1 MTDERVHQVL
11 TDSVNYE
18 FNIGIDL
25 IVLSILYGVVRY
37 SLQCPGLEAFAHAH
51 KRGHEFKSRLRD
63 VLEKAGVLI
72 DENGSF
78 RDPENWK
85 AIVTQRRG
93 NVYSFN
99 LDSLDVMIIHG
110 LLRIK
115 EMYPGD
121 IQFEFPESYAIVLD
135 RIRAWCALCFIEM
148 GFTIDEIMYME
159 TASSEGGNYG
169 H

>member
-1 MTDERVHQVL
+1 
-11 TDSVNYE
+11 
-18 FNIGIDL
+18 
-25 IVLSILYGVVRY
+25 
-37 SLQCPGLEAFAHAH
+37 
-51 KRGHEFKSRLRD
+51 
-63 VLEKAGVLI
+63 
-72 DENGSF
+72 
-78 RDPENWK
+78 
-85 AIVTQRRG
+85 
-93 NVYSFN
+93 
-99 LDSLDVMIIHG
+99 MIIHG